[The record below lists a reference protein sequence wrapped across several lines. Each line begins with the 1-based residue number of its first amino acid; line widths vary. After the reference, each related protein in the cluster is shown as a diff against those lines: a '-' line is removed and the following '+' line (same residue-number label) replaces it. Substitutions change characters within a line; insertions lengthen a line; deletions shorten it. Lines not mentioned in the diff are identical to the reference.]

1 MTPRPVMYSSRPG
14 FGLET
19 YVLGL
24 EGPELG
30 LEGPDLGLES
40 CTGNVLV
47 PPSNARKIIKLI
59 IVNIAN

>member
-30 LEGPDLGLES
+30 LES

-47 PPSNARKIIKLI
+47 SPSNARKIIKLI